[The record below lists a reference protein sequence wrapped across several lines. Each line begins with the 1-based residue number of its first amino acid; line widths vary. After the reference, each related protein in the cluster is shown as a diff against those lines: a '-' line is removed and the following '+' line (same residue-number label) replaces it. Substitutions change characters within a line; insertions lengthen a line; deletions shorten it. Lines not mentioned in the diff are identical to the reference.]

1 MPERDVQSGHLSSPN
16 EPPDLGL
23 SWGSQAGEGRQ
34 IRARPSETL
43 DLVFR
48 GLALG
53 SWGIQARLNV
63 GQIECRPGLD
73 FDL

>member
-1 MPERDVQSGHLSSPN
+1 MPERDAQSGHLSSPN

-53 SWGIQARLNV
+53 AP
-63 GQIECRPGLD
+63 GQIGRPNVDICRAP
-73 FDL
+73 